1 MDVNPTPYELDI
13 APDGE
18 RWRYRKRWR
27 QGLRR
32 FLPSLW
38 HVTDEAG
45 LQALARETEADVRR
59 PS

>member
-1 MDVNPTPYELDI
+1 MDTTPAPYELDV

-45 LQALARETEADVRR
+45 LKALARQIEKR
-59 PS
+59 PDA

>member
-1 MDVNPTPYELDI
+1 MDTPPAPYELDV

-45 LQALARETEADVRR
+45 LKALTRQAGTR
-59 PS
+59 PDA